1 MSTGARRYEPM
12 PSLIGSEVYA
22 EIAREIRESAKWI
35 KKDYANIATIESEIR
50 ALRAAADKLERLNR
64 A

>member
-1 MSTGARRYEPM
+1 M

>member
-1 MSTGARRYEPM
+1 M
-12 PSLIGSEVYA
+12 PTLIGSEVYA

-35 KKDYANIATIESEIR
+35 KKDYANPALITSEIMR
-50 ALRAAADKLERLNR
+50 LRAAADKLERLNR